1 MSIFLGFAVGIV
13 LGACLG
19 SIGMFLY
26 IKETAYDAVFE
37 REAKEEYNSSFRS
50 RKRKLEVSGGVEAP
64 ELDDEE
70 LEMPR
75 RV

>member
-26 IKETAYDAVFE
+26 IKETSYDAVFE

-50 RKRKLEVSGGVEAP
+50 QHLKK
-64 ELDDEE
+64 EL
-70 LEMPR
+70 P
-75 RV
+75 